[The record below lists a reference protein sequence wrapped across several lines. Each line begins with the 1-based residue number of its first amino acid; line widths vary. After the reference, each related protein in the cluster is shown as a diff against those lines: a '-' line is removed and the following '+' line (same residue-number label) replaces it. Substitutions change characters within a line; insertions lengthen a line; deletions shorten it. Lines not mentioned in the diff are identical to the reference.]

1 MGRTTCCC
9 HRLIRQG
16 FLSGRVGIRRE
27 ATRPHH
33 CQITFQ
39 DRVHKDEMK
48 DLTESLGGIL
58 CQGHL
63 N

>member
-1 MGRTTCCC
+1 MGVWESGEKPHGHTT
-9 HRLIRQG
+9 
-16 FLSGRVGIRRE
+16 V
-27 ATRPHH
+27 
-33 CQITFQ
+33 QITFQ